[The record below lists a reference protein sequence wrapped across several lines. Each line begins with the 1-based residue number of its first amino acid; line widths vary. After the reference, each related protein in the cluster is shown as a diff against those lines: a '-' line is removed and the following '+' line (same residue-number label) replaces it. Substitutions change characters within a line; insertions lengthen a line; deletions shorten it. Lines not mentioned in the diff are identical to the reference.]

1 MSIEEQIRTIAKEE
15 LEIQL
20 SDMEKRFQETIDK
33 EIGEVKDQL
42 EEISETLGGLSSRIE
57 RRFRGALDK
66 EITEVKGQVEDIVGT
81 LDDINSRLGKLE
93 EDLSNRWGLVVKL
106 RKYTLDQ
113 LMSEYKRLT
122 GSMRPEQEEPVENAE
137 T

>member
-15 LEIQL
+15 LSTEFEEI
-20 SDMEKRFQETIDK
+20 EKSLKAAYRKDNRQIREDLKVLTGKIDK
-33 EIGEVKDQL
+33 FTVQMDDLLQ
-42 EEISETLGGLSSRIE
+42 RIE
-57 RRFRGALDK
+57 
-66 EITEVKGQVEDIVGT
+66 
-81 LDDINSRLGKLE
+81 KLE
-93 EDLSNRWGLVVKL
+93 EEMNNRWSLVVKL

-122 GSMRPEQEEPVENAE
+122 GQMRPEQEESIENAE

>member
-15 LEIQL
+15 LSTE
-20 SDMEKRFQETIDK
+20 F
-33 EIGEVKDQL
+33 
-42 EEISETLGGLSSRIE
+42 EEIEKSLKAAYRKDNRQIREDLKVLTGKFEKFTVQMDDLLQRIE
-57 RRFRGALDK
+57 
-66 EITEVKGQVEDIVGT
+66 
-81 LDDINSRLGKLE
+81 KLE
-93 EDLSNRWGLVVKL
+93 EEMNNRWSLVVKL

-122 GSMRPEQEEPVENAE
+122 GQMRPEQEESIENAE

>member
-15 LEIQL
+15 LSTE
-20 SDMEKRFQETIDK
+20 F
-33 EIGEVKDQL
+33 
-42 EEISETLGGLSSRIE
+42 EEIETRLKAANRKDNRQIREDLKGL
-57 RRFRGALDK
+57 
-66 EITEVKGQVEDIVGT
+66 T
-81 LDDINSRLGKLE
+81 NKLE
-93 EDLSNRWGLVVKL
+93 EFTVQMEDLHQRIEKLEEEMNNRWSLVVKL

-122 GSMRPEQEEPVENAE
+122 GQMRPEQEESIENAE

>member
-15 LEIQL
+15 LSTE
-20 SDMEKRFQETIDK
+20 F
-33 EIGEVKDQL
+33 
-42 EEISETLGGLSSRIE
+42 EEIEKSLKAAYRKDNRQIREDLKVLTGKIEKFTVQMDDLLQRIE
-57 RRFRGALDK
+57 
-66 EITEVKGQVEDIVGT
+66 
-81 LDDINSRLGKLE
+81 KLE
-93 EDLSNRWGLVVKL
+93 EEMNNRWSLVVKL

-122 GSMRPEQEEPVENAE
+122 GQMRPEQEESIENAE